1 MAELLLRVLARAGQT
16 IPNPFSTGR
25 DYVRPQRGEIARD
38 FHKVAQDMNMV
49 SKDLKKT
56 VQRELQRHVQ

>member
-1 MAELLLRVLARAGQT
+1 MAELLLRALARAGQT
-16 IPNPFSTGR
+16 MPNPFSTGR

-38 FHKVAQDMNMV
+38 FQRVAKDMNTV
-49 SKDLKKT
+49 SKDLDKT

>member
-16 IPNPFSTGR
+16 IQNPFSTGR

-38 FHKVAQDMNMV
+38 FQKVVKDMNTV
-49 SKDLKKT
+49 NKDLKKT
-56 VQRELQRHVQ
+56 VQRELQRHGQ

>member
-16 IPNPFSTGR
+16 IQNPFLMGR
-25 DYVRPQRGEIARD
+25 DYVRPERGEIARD
-38 FHKVAQDMNMV
+38 YQKVVKDMSVV

-56 VQRELQRHVQ
+56 AQRELQRHDQ